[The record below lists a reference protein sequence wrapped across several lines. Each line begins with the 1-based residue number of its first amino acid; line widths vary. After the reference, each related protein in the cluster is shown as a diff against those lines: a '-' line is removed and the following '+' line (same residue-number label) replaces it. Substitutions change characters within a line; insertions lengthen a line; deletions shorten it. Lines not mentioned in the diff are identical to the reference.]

1 MKTLVLL
8 DTHALIHR
16 AYHAL
21 PKFVSKNTGEPTGAL
36 YGLSTMLLKVIR
48 ELKPDYI
55 VAAFDRAE
63 PTFRHD
69 AYDGYKA
76 QRPEAE
82 KDLVRQL
89 IRAHDI
95 VGAFGIPIL
104 DAVGFE
110 ADDVL
115 GTIIEALRRNPPAG
129 GLKTIIVSGDMDTLQ
144 LVEGEKVVVF
154 TLRKGIDNTLIYD
167 EKKVEERFGFGPTFI
182 TDFKGLKGDPSD
194 NIMGVRGI
202 GEKTATDIIK
212 QFGTIENLYKKL
224 ESGNAAGKL
233 KDKTIQ
239 LLKEHKKDAF
249 FSKTLAIIRKDAPVK
264 FALPAKQFDLNSKT
278 LTKIFTELGFT
289 SLTARINN
297 GNNRVV
303 RQEKKI
309 AKEKE
314 KAAKIPANAVFFPA
328 DEASL
333 EAVPIKK
340 WLEISENKTLVSPD
354 GKTVIKFLKRR
365 GLPEPK
371 IFFDLSVAACVAE
384 STAKIS
390 EPPDIADL
398 PEIYEKLQKLA
409 KERGVE
415 KVLYEIEF
423 PIIPIL
429 AEMEYRGI
437 SIDRKFLE
445 KFKKET
451 KQKLGGLQDKIF
463 KSAGRDFNINSPAQL
478 GDILESLNLF
488 EGKIKK
494 TKTGKISTKE
504 SELLK
509 LRGKS
514 PLVDLILEFRELNK
528 ILTTYVNPI
537 LEFSFKNK
545 KIRTTLKQTGTVTG
559 RLSSEEPNLQNIPI
573 RSDFGVT
580 IRDAFAAS
588 AGFTFAAFDYSQIEL
603 RILAAAAKDAKMI
616 EAFKKGV
623 DIHKFTAANINNIP
637 MEKVTPQMRSR
648 AKTINFGIV
657 YGMGVRQLAQSTG
670 MNLAEAQKF
679 YREYFNDFPEIKKYI
694 EHLKNETKKT
704 GYAETLLGRKRFF
717 DLEAIRGNGFLESQM
732 ERMAVNA
739 VIQGT
744 DADIVKLAMVAVHK
758 ELDSRKIRPIL
769 QVHDELL
776 YEVADDI
783 IKEAVPRIRF
793 IMESV
798 YKLAVPLSVD
808 VKIGKRWGSLVKYIK

>member
-82 KDLVRQL
+82 EDLIKQL

-95 VGAFGIPIL
+95 VSALGIPIL

-115 GTIIEALRRNPPAG
+115 GTIVEQVKKIKD
-129 GLKTIIVSGDMDTLQ
+129 LKIIIVSGDMDVLQ
-144 LVEGEKVVVF
+144 LVEGERVVVF
-154 TLRKGIDNTLIYD
+154 TLRKGIEDTIIYN
-167 EKKVEERFGFGPTFI
+167 EKKVEERYGFGPKHI
-182 TDFKGLKGDPSD
+182 VDFKGLKGDPSD
-194 NIMGVRGI
+194 NIVGVKGI

-224 ESGNAAGKL
+224 ESSGAEGKL

-239 LLKEHKKDAF
+239 LLKSHKKDAF
-249 FSKTLAIIRKDAPVK
+249 FSKTLATIRRDAPVK
-264 FALPAKQFDLNSKT
+264 FALPEKQFELSKEK
-278 LTKIFTELGFT
+278 LTKIFGELGFT
-289 SLTARINN
+289 SLIARIENIS
-297 GNNRVV
+297 
-303 RQEKKI
+303 KK
-309 AKEKE
+309 KEKIT
-314 KAAKIPANAVFFPA
+314 KTPANAVFLMP
-328 DEASL
+328 DDASL
-333 EAVPIKK
+333 KAVSKK
-340 WLEISENKTLVSPD
+340 EWLEISKNKILISPD
-354 GKTVIKFLKRR
+354 VKAVIKFLKKR
-365 GLPEPK
+365 GFPEPK
-371 IFFDLSVAACVAE
+371 SFFDLSVATWVVE
-384 STAKIS
+384 STAKIF
-390 EPPDIADL
+390 EQPDIADL
-398 PEIYEKLQKLA
+398 PEIYAKLQKLT

-429 AEMEYRGI
+429 AEMEQRGI

-451 KQKLGGLQDKIF
+451 KTKLSELQDKIF
-463 KSAGRDFNINSPAQL
+463 KSAGREFNINSPAQM

-504 SELLK
+504 SELIK

-514 PLVDLILEFRELNK
+514 PLIDLILEFRELNK
-528 ILTTYVNPI
+528 LLSTYINPI
-537 LEFSFKNK
+537 LELSLKDE
-545 KIRTTLKQTGTVTG
+545 KIHTTLRQTGTVTG
-559 RLSSEEPNLQNIPI
+559 RFSSEEPNLQNIPI
-573 RSDFGVT
+573 RSDFGARV
-580 IRDAFAAS
+580 RGAFIAS
-588 AGFTFAAFDYSQIEL
+588 PGFTFAAFDYSQIEL
-603 RILAAAAKDAKMI
+603 RILASAAKDAKMI

-623 DIHKFTAANINNIP
+623 DIHKFTAANINNLP
-637 MEKVTPQMRSR
+637 MDQVTDKMRSR

-704 GYAETLLGRKRFF
+704 GYAETMLGRKRFF
-717 DLEAIRGNGFLESQM
+717 DLESIRGNGFLEAQM

-744 DADIVKLAMVAVHK
+744 DADIVKLAMTAVHK
-758 ELDSRKIRPIL
+758 ELDPRKIRPIL
-769 QVHDELL
+769 QIHDELL
-776 YEVADDI
+776 YEVADDM
-783 IKEAVPRIRF
+783 IKKAVPRIRR
-793 IMESV
+793 IMEGV

-808 VKIGKRWGSLVKYIK
+808 VKIGKSWGSLSKYES

>member
-21 PKFVSKNTGEPTGAL
+21 PKFTSKNTGEPTGAL
-36 YGLSTMLLKVIR
+36 YGLSTMLLKVVR

-82 KDLVRQL
+82 EDLVKQL
-89 IRAHDI
+89 IRARDI
-95 VGAFGIPIL
+95 VEAFGIPIL

-115 GTIIEALRRNPPAG
+115 GTIVEQVKKIKD
-129 GLKTIIVSGDMDTLQ
+129 LKVIIVSGDMDVLQ
-144 LVEGEKVVVF
+144 LVEGERVVVF
-154 TLRKGIDNTLIYD
+154 TLRKGIEDTVIYD
-167 EKKVEERFGFGPTFI
+167 EKKVEERYGFGPRHI
-182 TDFKGLKGDPSD
+182 VDFKGLKGDPSD
-194 NIMGVRGI
+194 NIVGVKGV

-212 QFGTIENLYKKL
+212 QFGTIENLYKNL
-224 ESGNAAGKL
+224 EKGKTGSL
-233 KDKTIQ
+233 KEKTAE
-239 LLKEHKKDAF
+239 LLKSHKKDAF
-249 FSKTLAIIRKDAPVK
+249 FSKTLATIRKDAPVK
-264 FALPAKQFDLNSKT
+264 FALPEKQFELNVEK

-289 SLTARINN
+289 SLTARVKN
-297 GNNRVV
+297 GNNRAAG
-303 RQEKKI
+303 QEKKI
-309 AKEKE
+309 TEEKE
-314 KAAKIPANAVFFPA
+314 KAVKIPANAIFLMP
-328 DEASL
+328 DSESL
-333 EAVPIKK
+333 EAISKK
-340 WLEISENKTLVSPD
+340 DWLEISKNKILISPD
-354 GKTVIKFLKRR
+354 VKAVIKFLKKR
-365 GLPEPK
+365 GFPIPEN
-371 IFFDLSVAACVAE
+371 FFDLSVAAWVAE
-384 STAKIS
+384 STTKIS
-390 EPPDIADL
+390 ALPAAADL
-398 PEIYEKLQKLA
+398 PEIYEKLQKLT

-429 AEMEYRGI
+429 AEMEYQGI

-451 KQKLGGLQDKIF
+451 KQKLGDLQDRIF
-463 KSAGRDFNINSPAQL
+463 KAAGREFNINSPAQM
-478 GDILESLNLF
+478 GDVLESLNLF

-504 SELLK
+504 SELVK

-514 PLVDLILEFRELNK
+514 PVIDLILEFRELNK
-528 ILTTYVNPI
+528 LLNTYIDPI
-537 LEFSFKNK
+537 LELSFKDE
-545 KIRTTLKQTGTVTG
+545 KIHTTLNQTGTVTG
-559 RLSSEEPNLQNIPI
+559 RLSSEEPNLQNIPV
-573 RSDFGVT
+573 RSDFGAR
-580 IRDAFAAS
+580 IRSAFVAS
-588 AGFTFAAFDYSQIEL
+588 TGFTFAAFDYSQIEL
-603 RILAAAAKDAKMI
+603 RILAAASKDAKMI
-616 EAFKKGV
+616 EAFKKGI

-637 MEKVTPQMRSR
+637 MEKVTDKMRSR

-670 MNLAEAQKF
+670 MSPAEAQKF
-679 YREYFNDFPEIKKYI
+679 YHEYFNDFPEIKKYI
-694 EHLKNETKKT
+694 EHLKNETKKN

-717 DLEAIRGNGFLESQM
+717 DLESIRGNGFLESQM

-744 DADIVKLAMVAVHK
+744 DADIVKLAMAAVHK
-758 ELDSRKIRPIL
+758 ELDPQKIRPIL
-769 QVHDELL
+769 QIHDELL

-783 IKEAVPRIRF
+783 IKEAAPRIRR
-793 IMESV
+793 IMENA

-808 VKIGKRWGSLVKYIK
+808 IKIGKSLGSLKVYE